1 MLKLSKL
8 STAVSLASI
17 KSGFG
22 ILSGG
27 RPMTFEGFLFRDVVS
42 GERVNLYT
50 DLQGRKW
57 MATSSWALF
66 RVPHES

>member
-22 ILSGG
+22 ILTGG
-27 RPMTFEGFLFRDVVS
+27 RPMTFEGFLFHDTVS

-50 DLQGRKW
+50 DLLGRQW
-57 MATSSWALF
+57 LAS
-66 RVPHES
+66 